1 MANIKP
7 TVDIIKEIVN
17 SLTFTENILSLAQN
31 GTEWTIKICDNH
43 HLRPCSKIQ
52 INGSDYEV
60 KSIDG
65 SGCILIDTADSLSLG
80 VLVIPAPFYIH
91 GTWLAATDEIK
102 KIPLST
108 DKFPLVYLF
117 EVLNDKF
124 NYNPRMTI
132 GRESQLRLYFLDEA
146 DRDNWLTEDHYEGAI
161 NPMTSL
167 SIDFIEA
174 SRSSKIV
181 LEGDEGLN
189 EADIKYHAN
198 FGKVVEEGHAK
209 YLFPDNVSGTQMN
222 VTIPFTKKGCEVC
235 EC

>member
-52 INGSDYEV
+52 INGTDYEV

-91 GTWLAATDEIK
+91 GTWLAATSEIK
-102 KIPLST
+102 QIPLSS
-108 DKFPLVYLF
+108 DKYPLVYLF
-117 EVLNDKF
+117 EVLEDRF
-124 NYNPRMTI
+124 NTNPLSTT
-132 GRESQLRLYFLDEA
+132 GRESKLRLFFLDEA
-146 DRDNWLTEDHYEGAI
+146 DRNNWLTEDHYEGAI

-167 SIDFIEA
+167 AEDFIGA
-174 SRSSKIV
+174 TDNSKLV
-181 LEGDEGLN
+181 VNNNDAKEHSLR
-189 EADIKYHAN
+189 YHAN
-198 FGKVVEEGHAK
+198 FGKVTEEGHTK
-209 YLFPDNVSGTQMN
+209 YLFSDFVSGVEMN